1 MWNTGSLSM
10 CKQRISKS
18 DTFLNFADIFGK
30 LKSLDLWWNGFR
42 YYICNSSAILV
53 FLWYMLKK
61 IKRFSFRW
69 KKPGNCMVQ
78 TLMPYTA
85 LTEILID
92 LWCTNGLLINANYVL
107 KIGIPTLVNWFRTLF
122 PGFMIT
128 SLFQPTWCGYLGSS
142 VSK

>member
-1 MWNTGSLSM
+1 
-10 CKQRISKS
+10 
-18 DTFLNFADIFGK
+18 
-30 LKSLDLWWNGFR
+30 
-42 YYICNSSAILV
+42 
-53 FLWYMLKK
+53 
-61 IKRFSFRW
+61 
-69 KKPGNCMVQ
+69 MVQ

-92 LWCTNGLLINANYVL
+92 LWCTNSLLINVNYVL